1 MPQSS
6 NIISHVEKVWM
17 MIFIIII
24 LLISVLTTLKL
35 ADNIEN
41 EMRSRFLYEAER
53 FSSSITTSYLESLSG
68 SEADTL
74 LHTYQRLKSQLKSLR
89 NVDPNIRFIYLL
101 GQKRDGI
108 HQGSDGL
115 RNSDVLILIDSE
127 PPTSADYSPP
137 GQVYKEISDE
147 YKRVFVDMESIVTKP
162 VTDRWGNWVT
172 ALIPLEKS
180 STDGFDMV
188 LGVDIDAQNW
198 RRYIVLKS
206 ILPVSVAT
214 IPLVVVIVVG
224 FVWRKRIAK
233 KIRNIKNRWIY
244 PETFIVVMSG
254 VIISLF
260 LSWIVHDHSK
270 RNLYQTFQQMADSRI
285 SIFEDA
291 IHDLWKIELEGIA
304 RFYLG
309 SEYVTTDEFLH
320 YTGYLIDNRFVTAWL
335 WVEVVPGSEI
345 ERFQSQE
352 LEINGKE
359 LLIWEESVGGNPIPV
374 SERDLHFPVT
384 RIAPKFRGEWVLGL
398 DGGVDTHALKA
409 ISEALESGLVS
420 ASYFLG
426 KVFVDGGKNSMLVMR
441 PVFSVSDD
449 SSPHGLVMA
458 LLDLGDLLDNT
469 LNDDFI
475 FASYRVLNNESHSS
489 FGNRLIIW
497 GHEDINQMMMSR
509 VVFAYGKNILVT
521 AYPTQHFF
529 SINPLRGAPLFAFLG
544 ILISILI
551 AVIITLVKRR
561 HQELEWLVEKRTMA
575 LRTSQKHLAA
585 TLRSIGDGVI
595 TCNKSG
601 HVNSL
606 NKIAETLTG
615 WTTEEANGKE
625 LEEIFHIIDSKSGN
639 KADNPVKFVLEKG
652 ENVELANHIVLIS
665 KSGARYHIA
674 DSCAPIKD
682 DADRVT
688 GAVLVFRDVT
698 EAYVQREVLKEERER
713 FQYILDITGTG
724 INIVDKDYNII
735 YVDEGWRKKYGDP
748 KGKKCYEYFMHLNE
762 PCENCNIQEA
772 FDTKEVY
779 ISEQTSD
786 DDDKV
791 FEVHTIP
798 FKNSKGDW
806 LVAEFKVD
814 ISARKFVETE
824 LIQQKLLLRTLI
836 DNLPA
841 LIYVKDLEARKVISN
856 ISDYRYLGFEREEDV
871 IGKTDIDLLGK
882 DALEYYEDDLKV
894 IKTGIF
900 IIDKEESFIRKSGE
914 TVWLSTSKIPLYDK
928 DGEITGLVGIGHDIT
943 QKQMA
948 EQELLAAK
956 EKAEESDQL
965 KTAFLH
971 NMSHEIRT
979 PLNAISGFADM
990 LVTTNPDNDKRV
1002 RYASIIKNSSKQLL
1016 SIVNDILTISSIE
1029 TKQEVL
1035 NNDKVNINE
1044 ITEELYAVF
1053 KQQVGG
1059 KDIEFTVDNWFVY
1072 NESLVVLDRTK
1083 VTQILSNLLGNAFK
1097 FTNSGFV
1104 KFGYVYRNES
1114 NELEFY
1120 VNDSGIGIAEESQRL
1135 IFERFRQANEDIH
1148 HEYGGTGLGLS
1159 ICKGFAEL
1167 MNGNIRLESNPGE
1180 GSSFYL
1186 TIPYVPYNKSR
1197 INNIEPYRETLSEE
1211 KFPVLVAEDDELSSL
1226 FLKELLRELSCTVFH
1241 AQNGIQAL
1249 TIFKQH
1255 KIELVFM
1262 DVRMPEMDGYRAARE
1277 IKKLNPETPI
1287 VVQSAYALSIDK
1299 EEKKALFDEC
1309 IAKPLDPDMVKSL
1322 VNKYRMKDKS

>member
-1 MPQSS
+1 MRKLS
-6 NIISHVEKVWM
+6 NTISYVEKVWM
-17 MIFIIII
+17 MILIIII
-24 LLISVLTTLKL
+24 LLIIVLTTLKL
-35 ADNIEN
+35 ADSIEN

-53 FSSSITTSYLESLSG
+53 FSSSITSSYLESLSG
-68 SEADTL
+68 SESDTL
-74 LHTYQRLKSQLKSLR
+74 LHPYQRLKSQLKSLR
-89 NVDPNIRFIYLL
+89 SVDPNIRFIYVL
-101 GQKRDGI
+101 GKKREGV
-108 HQGSDGL
+108 QQNSDAL

-127 PPTSADYSPP
+127 SPTSTDYSPP
-137 GQVYKEISDE
+137 GQVYKEIPDE
-147 YKRVFVDMESIVTKP
+147 YRRVFADWESIVTKP
-162 VTDRWGNWVT
+162 VTDRWGNWIT
-172 ALIPLEKS
+172 ALIPLEVS
-180 STDGFDMV
+180 NSDGFDMV
-188 LGVDIDAQNW
+188 LGVDIDARNW
-198 RRYIVLKS
+198 RRYIALKS
-206 ILPVSVAT
+206 ILPVSFVA
-214 IPLVVVIVVG
+214 IPLVVVIVIG

-233 KIRNIKNRWIY
+233 NILNKKNRWVY
-244 PETFIVVMSG
+244 PESFIVVISG

-260 LSWIVHDHSK
+260 LSWIVHDYSK

-291 IHDLWKIELEGIA
+291 IHDLWKIEMEGIA

-309 SEYVTTDEFLH
+309 SEYVTTEEFLQ

-335 WVEVVPGSEI
+335 WVEVVSGSEI
-345 ERFQSQE
+345 DRFQSQE
-352 LEINGKE
+352 LEMNGKE
-359 LLIWEESVGGNPIPV
+359 LHIWEESASGNPIPV
-374 SERDLHFPVT
+374 SDRDVYFPVT
-384 RIAPKFRGEWVLGL
+384 RIAPKFRGEWILGL
-398 DGGVDTHALKA
+398 DGGTDSLALKA

-420 ASYFLG
+420 AYYLSG
-426 KVFVDGGKNSMLVMR
+426 KVFVDGGKNNMLVMR

-449 SSPHGLVMA
+449 STPHGLVMA
-458 LLDLGDLLDNT
+458 LLELGDLLDNT

-475 FASYRVLNNESHSS
+475 SATYRIVNNKDHFSS
-489 FGNRLIIW
+489 GNSSIIW
-497 GHEDINQMMMSR
+497 GNEDINQMMMSR
-509 VVFAYGKNILVT
+509 VVFAYGKNILVK
-521 AYPTQHFF
+521 ASPTQHFF
-529 SINPLRGAPLFAFLG
+529 SINPLRGAPLFAFFG
-544 ILISILI
+544 ILISVLI

-575 LRTSQKHLAA
+575 LRASQKHLAA

-601 HVNSL
+601 YVNSL

-625 LEEIFHIIDSKSGN
+625 LEEIFHIIDAKSGN
-639 KADNPVKFVLEKG
+639 KADNPVRFVLEKG
-652 ENVELANHIVLIS
+652 EPVELANHIVLIS
-665 KSGARYHIA
+665 KSGVKYHIA

-682 DADRVT
+682 DSDRVT

-698 EAYVQREVLKEERER
+698 EAYVQREALKEERER
-713 FQYILDITGTG
+713 LQYILDITGTG
-724 INIVDKDYNII
+724 ISIVDKDYNLI
-735 YVDEGWRKKYGDP
+735 YVDEGWKKNHGDP
-748 KGKKCYEYFMHLNE
+748 KGEKCFKYFMNLDE
-762 PCENCNIQEA
+762 PCENCNVKKA

-779 ISEQTSD
+779 VSEQISN
-786 DDDKV
+786 DDKKV
-791 FEVHTIP
+791 YEVHTIP

-806 LVAEFKVD
+806 LVAEFKLD
-814 ISARKFVETE
+814 ISERKKSDDE
-824 LIQQKLLLRTLI
+824 LQHQRLLLRTLI

-841 LIYVKDLEARKVISN
+841 LIYVKDLQARKVISN
-856 ISDYRYLGFEREEDV
+856 IADFRNLGFEQEKDV
-871 IGKTDIDLLGK
+871 IGKTDVDILG
-882 DALEYYEDDLKV
+882 EYAKEYFEDDLLV
-894 IKTGIF
+894 LKTGQC
-900 IIDKEESFIRKSGE
+900 IIDKEEGFVRKSGE

-928 DGEITGLVGIGHDIT
+928 DGKVAGLVGIGHDIT
-943 QKQMA
+943 QKRMA
-948 EQELLAAK
+948 EQELLTAK
-956 EKAEESDQL
+956 EKAEESDHL

-1029 TKQEVL
+1029 TNQEVL
-1035 NNDKVNINE
+1035 NNETVNINE

-1053 KQQVGG
+1053 KQQVGA
-1059 KDIEFTVDNWFVY
+1059 KDLEFAVDNWFLY
-1072 NESLVVLDRTK
+1072 DESLVVLDRTK

-1104 KFGYVYRNES
+1104 KFGYVYRKES

-1120 VNDSGIGIAEESQRL
+1120 VKDSGIGIAEESQRL
-1135 IFERFRQANEDIH
+1135 IFERFRQANDDIH

-1167 MNGNIRLESNPGE
+1167 MNGNIRLESKPGE

-1186 TIPYVPYNKSR
+1186 TIPYVPYNKSGL
-1197 INNIEPYRETLSEE
+1197 NNLEPYRETLSEE

-1226 FLKELLRELSCTVFH
+1226 FLKELLRELNCTVFH

-1249 TIFKQH
+1249 TLFKQH
-1255 KIELVFM
+1255 KIDLVFM
-1262 DVRMPEMDGYRAARE
+1262 DVRMPEMDGYQAARE
-1277 IKKLNPETPI
+1277 IKKLNPEIPI

-1299 EEKKALFDEC
+1299 EENKDVFDEC

-1322 VNKYRMKDKS
+1322 ISKYRTKDKS